1 MKRADF
7 IDSPSGRL
15 ASTVQGQWAFVPN
28 DLPPPDLDLAP
39 LTSAVARASQLLGEL
54 NGISR
59 TLPDPYL
66 LIRPLQVREAL
77 TSSSMEGTFTTVND
91 LLLLEAGAPERGGAS
106 DTREVRNYRR
116 ALSEAIQSL
125 EQVPL
130 SLRTLRAAHRRLLSG
145 VARHRGAVAEPG
157 ELKRSQ
163 NFIGAYEIENARFVP
178 PPPGEAQA
186 ALEALELYI
195 QRDVRGPVPDIVDA
209 ALIHYQF
216 EAIHPFSDGN
226 GRVGRMLI
234 TLHLF
239 MRQVIR
245 QPILYLSPVFE
256 RRKDEYIDRMYDVSR
271 YGAWNAWITFFL
283 DVVAEASEAT
293 ISTADAL
300 LALQSDYRTR
310 IREVGRSANLVTILD
325 LLFRHQVVTIPR
337 VAEHLNVQYRSAQ
350 LNVEAL
356 VRAGIL
362 EEVAET
368 ANPKF
373 FIAREIR
380 DIIDRAPARS
390 A

>member
-1 MKRADF
+1 MKHADF
-7 IDSPSGRL
+7 VGSPSGRL
-15 ASTVQGQWAFVPN
+15 ASTVQGQWAFVPHA
-28 DLPPPDLDLAP
+28 LPPSELDL
-39 LTSAVARASQLLGEL
+39 TSLMGAIAHASQLLGEL

-77 TSSSMEGTFTTVND
+77 TSSSMEGTYTTVND
-91 LLLLEAGAPERGGAS
+91 LLLLEAGAPERGGTS
-106 DTREVRNYRR
+106 DTREVQNYRR
-116 ALSEAIQSL
+116 ALSAAIRSL
-125 EQVPL
+125 EDVPL
-130 SLRTLRAAHRRLLSG
+130 SLRTLRDAHRRLLSG
-145 VARHRGAVAEPG
+145 VARHRGAVAAPG

-163 NFIGAYEIENARFVP
+163 NFIGAYTIEDARYVP
-178 PPPGEAQA
+178 PPPMEAQA
-186 ALEALELYI
+186 ALEALEVYI
-195 QRDVRGPVPDIVDA
+195 QREDRGLIPDIVDA

-245 QPILYLSPVFE
+245 LPILYLSPVFE

-271 YGAWNAWITFFL
+271 HGNWTAWIAFFL
-283 DVVAEASEAT
+283 DVVVEASEAT
-293 ISTADAL
+293 IGTADAL
-300 LALQSDYRTR
+300 LALQADYRAR

-325 LLFRHQVVTIPR
+325 LLFRRQVVTIPR
-337 VAEHLNVQYRSAQ
+337 IAEHLKVKYRSAQ

-380 DIIDRAPARS
+380 DIIDRAPVRTS
-390 A
+390 

>member
-1 MKRADF
+1 
-7 IDSPSGRL
+7 
-15 ASTVQGQWAFVPN
+15 
-28 DLPPPDLDLAP
+28 
-39 LTSAVARASQLLGEL
+39 
-54 NGISR
+54 
-59 TLPDPYL
+59 
-66 LIRPLQVREAL
+66 
-77 TSSSMEGTFTTVND
+77 MEGTFTTVND

-116 ALSEAIQSL
+116 ALSEAIRSL

-145 VARHRGAVAEPG
+145 VPHHRGGVAEPG

-178 PPPGEAQA
+178 PPPIEAQA

-195 QRDVRGPVPDIVDA
+195 QRDERGLIPDIVDA

-239 MRQVIR
+239 MRRVIR

-256 RRKDEYIDRMYDVSR
+256 RRKDEYIDRMYGVSR
-271 YGAWNAWITFFL
+271 HGAWHAWIAFFL

-300 LALQSDYRTR
+300 LALQADYRTR
-310 IREVGRSANLVTILD
+310 IRKVGRSANLVTILD
-325 LLFRHQVVTIPR
+325 LLFRRQVVTIPR
-337 VAEHLNVQYRSAQ
+337 VAEHLDVQYRSAQ

-362 EEVAET
+362 DEVTET
-368 ANPKF
+368 TNPKF

-380 DIIDRAPARS
+380 DIIDRTPVRS
-390 A
+390 V